1 MKKFIKQKK
10 TSRKLFL
17 FLSGIIFL
25 LVHVLVFNV
34 FLGKPFTFAN
44 ALETVSL
51 NQKIKP
57 LDPIEDTSPLEKENK
72 KIKELS
78 SSEFRLITPL
88 IDSDRNGDEDKNNDE
103 DDNNTDIDT
112 DVISEEKNVEVAVGR
127 IKIAPVTTFS
137 GTSLYPNS
145 EVFLDVHSDRFFSST
160 LSDNEGRWTWTNI
173 GNPLE
178 EGEHSMEAY
187 SIAPTELSNK
197 RDVLAQKYFFTVV
210 KNGID
215 RFNIVSLGDSQYA
228 EKGGNDD
235 LGDRIKNNTLSST
248 YVFSAAFPSKKEY
261 SFGDDMKIE
270 LLFKPLVKNTKNEAE
285 VEYVIFREDSD
296 YENSKEP
303 SSVFSDRISLDD
315 GGYFLKNIKLKE
327 NIIPGGYVM
336 KIVAK
341 IGNDKYYQSLK
352 FNVTSKA
359 LMTIGSNVVTV
370 EKFGQV
376 LVFNV
381 IFIMVVLIILVSLVI
396 SELRRYMIYRPVS
409 ENTLKRRG
417 YFTK

>member
-17 FLSGIIFL
+17 FLAGLIFL
-25 LVHVLVFNV
+25 LVQVLVFNV

-44 ALETVSL
+44 ALETVTFD
-51 NQKIKP
+51 QKIKP
-57 LDPIEDTSPLEKENK
+57 LDPIEKTSPIEKENK

-78 SSEFRLITPL
+78 TSEFRMITPL
-88 IDSDRNGDEDKNNDE
+88 V
-103 DDNNTDIDT
+103 DNK
-112 DVISEEKNVEVAVGR
+112 EKNAEIELER

-145 EVFLDVHSDRFFSST
+145 EVFLDVNSDRFFSST
-160 LSDNEGRWTWTNI
+160 LSDNEGHWTWTNV

-178 EGEHSMEAY
+178 EGDHSIEAY
-187 SIAPTELSNK
+187 SIAPNELSNK
-197 RDVLAQKYFFTVV
+197 RDVLAQKYFFTVTS
-210 KNGID
+210 NANE
-215 RFNIVSLGDSQYA
+215 RFNIVSLGDSQYS
-228 EKGGNDD
+228 EKGGSDD
-235 LGDRIKNNTLSST
+235 LGDRIKNNALFST
-248 YVFSAAFPSKKEY
+248 YVFSAAFPSKREY

-270 LLFKPLVKNTKNEAE
+270 LLFKPLVKNTRNDAE

-296 YENSKEP
+296 YEKSKEP
-303 SSVFSDRISLDD
+303 SSVFSDRILLED

-327 NIIPGGYVM
+327 NIIPGNYVM
-336 KIVAK
+336 KIMAK
-341 IGNDKYYQSLK
+341 IGKDKYYQSLK
-352 FNVTSKA
+352 FGVTSKT

-381 IFIMVVLIILVSLVI
+381 IFIIFVLIILVSLVI
-396 SELRRYMIYRPVS
+396 SELRRYMIYRPVD

>member
-1 MKKFIKQKK
+1 MRKFIKQKK

-17 FLSGIIFL
+17 FLSGLIFL
-25 LVHVLVFNV
+25 FVQVLVFNV

-44 ALETVSL
+44 ALETVTFD
-51 NQKIKP
+51 QKIKP
-57 LDPIEDTSPLEKENK
+57 LDPIEIVSPIEKENK
-72 KIKELS
+72 KMKELS
-78 SSEFRLITPL
+78 SAEFRMITPL
-88 IDSDRNGDEDKNNDE
+88 GIND
-103 DDNNTDIDT
+103 
-112 DVISEEKNVEVAVGR
+112 EKNVEIESER

-145 EVFLDVHSDRFFSST
+145 EVFLDINSDRFFSST

-178 EGEHSMEAY
+178 EGEHSIEAY

-210 KNGID
+210 SKENK
-215 RFNIVSLGDSQYA
+215 RFDTVSLGDSQYSK
-228 EKGGNDD
+228 KGGNDD
-235 LGDRIKNNTLSST
+235 LDERIKSGNLGST
-248 YVFSAAFPSKKEY
+248 YVFSAAFPNKKEY

-270 LLFKPLVKNTKNEAE
+270 ILFKPLIKNTKNEAE

-296 YENSKEP
+296 YEKSKEP
-303 SSVFSDRISLDD
+303 SSVFSDKIFLDD

-327 NIIPGGYVM
+327 NIIPGSYVM

-341 IGNDKYYQSLK
+341 IGKDKYYQSLK

-381 IFIMVVLIILVSLVI
+381 IFIIFVLMILVSLVI
-396 SELRRYMIYRPVS
+396 GELRRYMVYRPVD